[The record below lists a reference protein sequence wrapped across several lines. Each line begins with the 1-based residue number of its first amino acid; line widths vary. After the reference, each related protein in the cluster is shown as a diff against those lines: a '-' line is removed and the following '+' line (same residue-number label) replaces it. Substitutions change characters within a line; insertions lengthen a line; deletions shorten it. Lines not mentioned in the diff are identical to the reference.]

1 MILTKE
7 HCDTIMKEAF
17 KGRDIPKYS
26 VEDVNRVLL
35 ECSTV
40 VCEAVRLKVVE
51 GKSSYE
57 ASRIM
62 GYNSKYYAGD
72 LYKKFL
78 RRVRSAPSYNWYN
91 RDELVVDKNSSI
103 DYLELSFRANGCL
116 RRAGI
121 FTIGELCE
129 RTQRDIKKIRNAGPN
144 TVEEITQK
152 LSLLGFKLKSDPN
165 EDLPDGLIP
174 SDSEIKAGFS
184 TTVIPEM
191 LPVIYNKCMQRTK
204 RYGYQRACIS
214 CPYRGT
220 GEADCMFN
228 LQPRIWVVEK

>member
-7 HCDTIMKEAF
+7 HCDTIVKEAF
-17 KGRDIPKYS
+17 EGKTIPEYT

-51 GKSSYE
+51 GKSNYE

-62 GYNSKYYAGD
+62 GYASNYYAAE

-78 RRVRSAPSYNWYN
+78 RKVRSAPNYSWYN
-91 RDELVVDKNSSI
+91 RDELIEDKNSSI
-103 DYLELSFRANGCL
+103 DYLELSFRAHGCL

-121 FTIGELCE
+121 FTIGKLCE
-129 RTQRDIKKIRNAGPN
+129 QTLRDLKKIRNAGSR
-144 TVEEITQK
+144 TIEEIIHK
-152 LSLLGFKLKSDPN
+152 LNLLGFELKNDPN
-165 EDLPDGLIP
+165 DDLEDGLIS

-184 TTVIPEM
+184 TTVISEM
-191 LPVIYNKCMQRTK
+191 LPVIYNKCMKRTK
-204 RYGYQRACIS
+204 QYGYQKACIG

-220 GEADCMFN
+220 GDADCMFN